1 MSLTTLGEKIV
12 AVLPPA
18 FLLLLVLNAGFLY
31 AILVLVQHNSEQRNV
46 MLTRIIESCLV
57 DKPSK
62 P

>member
-31 AILVLVQHNSEQRNV
+31 AILVLVQNNADQRNV